1 VFVCG
6 VYTRVSVCSCM
17 SVYVFVCVCVCVYIY
32 LCMCVCVCV
41 SVYMCACVCVW
52 EREWEK
58 WEQDRRELQ
67 VRMKIKLQ
75 KIYLDKLKGKKRQRK
90 IENLKT

>member
-1 VFVCG
+1 
-6 VYTRVSVCSCM
+6 
-17 SVYVFVCVCVCVYIY
+17 
-32 LCMCVCVCV
+32 
-41 SVYMCACVCVW
+41 MCACVCVW

-75 KIYLDKLKGKKRQRK
+75 KIYLDHRDIWSRQTER
-90 IENLKT
+90 